1 MFINEKEESW
11 AVVPN
16 LIQELKKKTF
26 LILFL
31 FIYFWQAD
39 RAVAWCIVRVTLA
52 AF

>member
-11 AVVPN
+11 AVVLN
-16 LIQELKKKTF
+16 LIQELKKKKHF
-26 LILFL
+26 LFL

-39 RAVAWCIVRVTLA
+39 RAVAWCIVGVTLA